1 KMGTKIF
8 ETVKWKLSLG
18 AIIIQKGGRKN
29 ILKQIFVLRPIKK
42 IKNIYESENVNTPD
56 QNYIGVVTVEDFQF
70 WFMGFLRYEKACIN
84 LQKAISK
91 STKLN
96 D

>member
-1 KMGTKIF
+1 M
-8 ETVKWKLSLG
+8 E
-18 AIIIQKGGRKN
+18 
-29 ILKQIFVLRPIKK
+29 ILLDNSHLQVLRPIKK
-42 IKNIYESENVNTPD
+42 IKSIYKSENVNKPE
-56 QNYIGVVTVEDFQF
+56 QNHIGVVTVDDFQF